1 MNKRIK
7 RVLENLDFRKTVSL
21 KNLLFKYWE
30 LLNKDSSELTEIEE
44 RELCELQ
51 DSILTTLFGPLYK
64 EFTFHY
70 VVSDT
75 LNDEE
80 ETFIEDL
87 CKYYFNRK

>member
-1 MNKRIK
+1 MDKKIK
-7 RVLENLDFRKTVSL
+7 EVLDNLDFRQAVSL

-30 LLNKDSSELTEIEE
+30 LLNKDGSELTEIEE
-44 RELCELQ
+44 QELCLLQ

>member
-7 RVLENLDFRKTVSL
+7 KILENLDFRLMVSL

-30 LLNKDSSELTEIEE
+30 LLNKDNSEITEVEE
-44 RELCELQ
+44 QELCALQ
-51 DSILTTLFGPLYK
+51 DLILTTLFGPLYK

-87 CKYYFNRK
+87 CKYYFNGK

>member
-7 RVLENLDFRKTVSL
+7 KILENLGIQETVNL

-30 LLNKDSSELTEIEE
+30 LLNRDNSEINEVEE
-44 RELCELQ
+44 QELCKLQ
-51 DSILTTLFGPLYK
+51 DLILTTLFGPLYK

-87 CKYYFNRK
+87 CKYYFNGK